1 MERTDNDTWDLVIGV
16 GATATLVAT
25 ATNAENPLND
35 DPFTE
40 CTVFADI
47 DNLPAIARDEMFGP
61 VVTITS
67 YAETMTPSGSQ
78 AAAPTG
84 RREPSRRPP
93 HPRHHPA
100 AFPTPNGERMWPGGS
115 KSAPSASITICRTA
129 IHRHQRSRPAAS
141 VCSTARS
148 R

>member
-47 DNLPAIARDEMFGP
+47 DNLHAIAREEMFGP
-61 VVTITS
+61 AVTITS
-67 YAETMTPSGSQ
+67 YADDDDAIRIAGGCAYGPAGTVWTTDAERGADVARRIEVGTVGINHSLPDRNSPTSTVEASGV
-78 AAAPTG
+78 G
-84 RREPSRRPP
+84 
-93 HPRHHPA
+93 
-100 AFPTPNGERMWPGGS
+100 
-115 KSAPSASITICRTA
+115 
-129 IHRHQRSRPAAS
+129 
-141 VCSTARS
+141 V
-148 R
+148 

>member
-25 ATNAENPLND
+25 ATNAENPPNG

-47 DNLPAIARDEMFGP
+47 DNLHAIAREEMFGP

-84 RREPSRRPP
+84 RREPSRR
-93 HPRHHPA
+93 
-100 AFPTPNGERMWPGGS
+100 PTPNGERMWPGGS